1 MTIAMKAAAVAL
13 LALFVDAAAL
23 AAEPAIPPAPPGMP
37 PGLPPGFKFPA
48 PTPNDALVSPKIVAD
63 GDVTLSVYAPE
74 AKQVTVEG
82 EFMPFGAPA
91 PALLRADDGVWS
103 LTTKMA
109 PGTYRY
115 QFKVDGAAVLDS
127 RNVATS
133 RSQKQVRSV
142 LHVPGIALEDDAAVP
157 HGAVAEVYYP
167 SSTFKAPRRM
177 HVYTPPGYGT
187 SGRAYPVLYLLHG
200 GGDSD
205 DSWWTVGR
213 AGIILDNLIAAG
225 KAKPMVVVMP
235 AGHVPEADGTI
246 PSAGGAMSED
256 PANDPFTA
264 DLLHDIVPFVEHN
277 YHVGATRALAG
288 LSMGGLQASNIGLLH
303 ADLFPEVLIYSS
315 GWFPDVRA
323 RFEQRWG
330 AQLDADA
337 KRLKLLW
344 VGYGETD
351 IARQNAEAALAMF
364 ERHGL
369 KVTSEMTPGGH
380 EWANWRLYLA
390 QTAPLLFR

>member
-1 MTIAMKAAAVAL
+1 
-13 LALFVDAAAL
+13 
-23 AAEPAIPPAPPGMP
+23 
-37 PGLPPGFKFPA
+37 
-48 PTPNDALVSPKIVAD
+48 
-63 GDVTLSVYAPE
+63 
-74 AKQVTVEG
+74 
-82 EFMPFGAPA
+82 
-91 PALLRADDGVWS
+91 
-103 LTTKMA
+103 
-109 PGTYRY
+109 
-115 QFKVDGAAVLDS
+115 
-127 RNVATS
+127 
-133 RSQKQVRSV
+133 
-142 LHVPGIALEDDAAVP
+142 
-157 HGAVAEVYYP
+157 VAEVYYP
-167 SSTFKAPRRM
+167 SSTFKTPRRM
-177 HVYTPPGYGT
+177 HVYTPPGYAT

-213 AGIILDNLIAAG
+213 AGIILDNLIASG

-277 YHVGATRALAG
+277 YHVGAARALAG

-303 ADLFPEVLIYSS
+303 VDLFPELLIYSS
-315 GWFPDVRA
+315 GWFPGVREK
-323 RFEQRWG
+323 FEQRWG
-330 AQLDADA
+330 AQLDGDA